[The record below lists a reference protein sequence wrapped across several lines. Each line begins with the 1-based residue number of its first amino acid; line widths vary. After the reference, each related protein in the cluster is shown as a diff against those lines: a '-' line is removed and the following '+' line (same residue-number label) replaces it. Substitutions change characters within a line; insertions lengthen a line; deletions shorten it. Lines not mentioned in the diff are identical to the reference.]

1 MSITVRQG
9 RTRRWTGTITNATN
23 AALVNTYSGSETLT
37 LTLWPVGTTNAVSL
51 GSSSN
56 AVWLNATAATTTIT
70 LFQDDT
76 TNAAAGVYEAV
87 VTVTTGGE
95 VYDALPTLVTITPSR
110 ADTTWLVQPLE
121 VAASWS
127 GFSDLDEAE
136 QVQLVE
142 SATDSIEQA
151 CNRTFAL
158 ASYTETHDGDNQP
171 RIWLRQR
178 PVVSVTSVTV
188 NNAAMNAAD
197 YTVDTRLGCIWHG
210 AQGLSGPGRQRR
222 PGWQSG
228 VQNIVVTYTAGYSAI
243 PASVK
248 RAAIVQCKYLS
259 DSSRA
264 SSVYE
269 FESLGDYQYKR
280 SSQAA
285 STGLAPNVEQ
295 LIAPYVVSEPV

>member
-9 RTRRWTGTITNATN
+9 RTRRWTATITNATN

-37 LTLWPVGTTNAVSL
+37 LSMWPVGTTNAVTL

-56 AVWLNATAATTTIT
+56 AVWLNATAATATVT

-110 ADTTWLVQPLE
+110 ADTGWLVQPLE
-121 VAASWS
+121 VTASWS
-127 GFSDLDEAE
+127 GFADLDAAE
-136 QVQLVE
+136 QIQLIE
-142 SATDSIEQA
+142 AASDSIEQA
-151 CNRTFAL
+151 CECTFAR
-158 ASYTETHDGDNQP
+158 ATYTDTFDGDNQP
-171 RIWLRQR
+171 RLWLRNR

-197 YTVDTRLGCIWHG
+197 YTLDTRLGCLWYG
-210 AQGLSGPGRQRR
+210 AQGWAGVGRQRR
-222 PGWQSG
+222 PGWQAG
-228 VQNIVVTYTAGYSAI
+228 VQNIVVTYTAGYAAI
-243 PASVK
+243 PAPIK

-280 SSQAA
+280 SAQSD
-285 STGLAPNVEQ
+285 SKGLAPNVEQ
-295 LIAPYVVSEPV
+295 LIAPYVLTEVI

>member
-9 RTRRWTGTITNATN
+9 RTRRWTATITDATN
-23 AALVNTYSGSETLT
+23 TALVNTYSGSETLT
-37 LTLWPVGTTNAVSL
+37 LSMWPVGTTNAVSL

-56 AVWLNATAATTTIT
+56 AVWLNATAATATVT

-110 ADTTWLVQPLE
+110 ADTGWLVQPLE
-121 VAASWS
+121 VTASWS
-127 GFSDLDEAE
+127 GFADLDAAE
-136 QVQLVE
+136 QIQLIE
-142 SATDSIEQA
+142 AASDSIEQA
-151 CNRTFAL
+151 CERTFAR
-158 ASYTETHDGDNQP
+158 ATYTDTFDGDNQP
-171 RIWLRQR
+171 RLWLRNR

-197 YTVDTRLGCIWHG
+197 YTVDTRLGCVWYG
-210 AQGLSGPGRQRR
+210 AQGWAGAGRQRR
-222 PGWQSG
+222 PGWQTG

-243 PASVK
+243 PAPIK

-280 SSQAA
+280 SSQ
-285 STGLAPNVEQ
+285 SDSKGLAPNVEQ
-295 LIAPYVVSEPV
+295 LIAPYILTEVI